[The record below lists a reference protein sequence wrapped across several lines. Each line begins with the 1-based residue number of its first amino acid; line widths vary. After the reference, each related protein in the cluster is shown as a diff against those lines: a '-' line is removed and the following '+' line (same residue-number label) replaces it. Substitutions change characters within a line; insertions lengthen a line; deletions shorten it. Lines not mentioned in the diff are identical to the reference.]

1 MMGEEL
7 VSNGKWIYIC
17 VGNQEVMFP
26 GGAWSMEEI
35 REELARGGKD
45 HELLFACCAC
55 LQQVYVAPCW
65 CCSAEVPGFLPVK
78 HFCLMSSLNLST
90 CHFRLAFSKPDE
102 ICLCLEKSLLI
113 LPAGL
118 LLCFSALPELP
129 ARQEIPGSRDPLQIM
144 IFNGCH

>member
-55 LQQVYVAPCW
+55 LQQVYVAPRW
-65 CCSAEVPGFLPVK
+65 CCSAEVPEFLPVK

-90 CHFRLAFSKPDE
+90 CTTENL
-102 ICLCLEKSLLI
+102 SLLRKVPSHPPSRI
-113 LPAGL
+113 SAV
-118 LLCFSALPELP
+118 LLCST
-129 ARQEIPGSRDPLQIM
+129 
-144 IFNGCH
+144 